1 MTVYIQ
7 GSLLP
12 ESFPGLV
19 PAEVTAVHEHGVDL
33 LLEDGMRLID
43 WRMKIYDMYEN
54 ELPLDRVRR
63 DFVSA
68 DLAALRAR
76 VEALEAMLTNV

>member
-7 GSLLP
+7 GSMLP

-19 PAEVTAVHEHGVDL
+19 SAEVSAVREHGLDL
-33 LLEDGMRLID
+33 LLEDGSRLID
-43 WRMKIYDMYEN
+43 WQMKVYDMYEN
-54 ELPLDRVRR
+54 EIPLERIRR

-68 DLAALRAR
+68 DLEALRAR
-76 VEALEAMLTNV
+76 IEALEAMLTNV

>member
-1 MTVYIQ
+1 M
-7 GSLLP
+7 LP

-19 PAEVTAVHEHGVDL
+19 SAEVSAVREHGLDL

-68 DLAALRAR
+68 DLEALRAR

>member
-7 GSLLP
+7 GSMLP

-19 PAEVTAVHEHGVDL
+19 PAELTAVGESGVDL

-68 DLAALRAR
+68 DLAAMRAR

>member
-7 GSLLP
+7 GSMLP

-19 PAEVTAVHEHGVDL
+19 PAEVIAVHEHGVDL

-63 DFVSA
+63 DFVST

-76 VEALEAMLTNV
+76 VETLEAMLTNV